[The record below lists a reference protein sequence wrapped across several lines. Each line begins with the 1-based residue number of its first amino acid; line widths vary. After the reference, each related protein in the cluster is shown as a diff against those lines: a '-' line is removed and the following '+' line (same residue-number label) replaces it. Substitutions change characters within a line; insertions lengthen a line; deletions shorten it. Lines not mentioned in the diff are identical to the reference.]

1 MEFTVDVATLRPEV
15 NLLNGI
21 AEKKAGVAA
30 LATLLIEAS
39 DEGVR
44 LTGTDLDTTLTTH
57 VEASVKTGGSV
68 CIPAQKLCDIVRSLD
83 KGKLTIKQ
91 EANNWVR
98 ITCNTSK
105 FRVHGLSTEHFPEI
119 EKIEGD
125 SIELDAKTFTSMVS
139 KTAFAISPE
148 TTRYVLAGANLEVG
162 DGKVRLV
169 TTDGHRLA
177 VSEHDIESDHEFA
190 VLIPKRA
197 LSEAV
202 RMTEGSIKIV
212 NGKNHI
218 SFESADRVMTSRKL
232 NGSFPDYR
240 AAIPKNNSLTLTMK
254 SDELSRALKRVAIS
268 ADDLNHSVKMSIS
281 EKKLTLSSSTD
292 GESEETLEIQAAGVP
307 DGGATVHLNWKYM
320 CDFLGVTEKVTLR
333 LGDATSPVEVKE
345 KDSTYIQVPLREA

>member
-44 LTGTDLDTTLTTH
+44 LTGTDLDTTLNTRID
-57 VEASVKTGGSV
+57 ADVKTGGSV

-83 KGKLTIKQ
+83 KGKMTIKQ

-105 FRVHGLSTEHFPEI
+105 FRVQGLSTEHFPEI
-119 EKIEGD
+119 EDVEGD
-125 SIELDAKTFTSMVS
+125 SIEMDGKSFASMVS
-139 KTAFAISPE
+139 STSFAITNEPS
-148 TTRYVLAGANLEVG
+148 RFVLCGANLEIA
-162 DGKVRLV
+162 DGKAKMVA
-169 TTDGHRLA
+169 TDGHRLA
-177 VSEHDIESDHEFA
+177 LCEVDCESEEDFQ

-202 RMTEGSIKIV
+202 RMAGKTLKIV

-218 SFESADRVMTSRKL
+218 SFESDERLMTSRKL
-232 NGSFPDYR
+232 TGAFPDYR
-240 AAIPKNNSLTLTMK
+240 AALPKDNSLKFSVK
-254 SDELSRALKRVAIS
+254 SEDLSRALKRVAIS
-268 ADDLNHSVKMSIS
+268 ADDFNHSVKFAIS
-281 EKKLTLSSSTD
+281 EKNLVMTSADD
-292 GESEETLEIQAAGVP
+292 GESEETLAIKAEGVP
-307 DGGATVHLNWKYM
+307 DGGGKVNLNWKYL
-320 CDFLGVTEKVTLR
+320 CDFLAVTDSVTLSI
-333 LGDATSPVEVKE
+333 GESNSPVEVKGGH
-345 KDSTYIQVPLREA
+345 STYIQVPLREV